1 VLVRYRSSQGY
12 SLTPIWV
19 LLAVNFLFFI
29 ASLVRQGLVLDLFGL
44 MPFTFLNEPWT
55 IVTNMFV
62 HGGWTHIIF
71 NMLAL
76 FFLGS
81 YLLRLIGESK
91 FLIVYFVGGILGNV
105 FFIWLGN
112 PFAIAV
118 GASGAIF
125 ALGGALAA
133 MRPRM
138 KVIIFPI
145 PVPLDLWI
153 AIIILMGISFIP
165 YRVAWQAHLGG
176 LVFGLIAGYYF
187 RRRERRIFWR

>member
-1 VLVRYRSSQGY
+1 VRYRSSQGY

-29 ASLVRQGLVLDLFGL
+29 ASLAREGLVLDLFGL

-145 PVPLDLWI
+145 PIPLDLWI

-176 LVFGLIAGYYF
+176 LLLGLIAGYFF
-187 RRRERRIFWR
+187 RRRERRAFWR

>member
-1 VLVRYRSSQGY
+1 MAL
-12 SLTPIWV
+12 
-19 LLAVNFLFFI
+19 NFLFFI
-29 ASLVRQGLVLDLFGL
+29 ASLAREGLILDLFGL

-145 PVPLDLWI
+145 PIPLDLWI

-187 RRRERRIFWR
+187 RRRERRAFWR

>member
-1 VLVRYRSSQGY
+1 VPVRYRSSQGY

-29 ASLVRQGLVLDLFGL
+29 ASLAREGLVLDLFGL

-81 YLLRLIGESK
+81 YLLRLIGETK

-145 PVPLDLWI
+145 FIPLDLWI

>member
-1 VLVRYRSSQGY
+1 VRYRSSQGY
-12 SLTPIWV
+12 SLTAIWV

-29 ASLVRQGLVLDLFGL
+29 ASLAREGLVLDLFGL

-81 YLLRLIGESK
+81 YLLRLIGETK

-145 PVPLDLWI
+145 FIPLDLWI

>member
-1 VLVRYRSSQGY
+1 MRYRSSQDY
-12 SLTPIWV
+12 SLAPIWV

-29 ASLVRQGLVLDLFGL
+29 ASLAREGLILDLFGL

-145 PVPLDLWI
+145 PIPLDLWI

-187 RRRERRIFWR
+187 RRRERRAFWR